1 AMPGLLDMAAAEGM
15 DLATAADIMAS
26 SLRGFGLEASDAA
39 RVSNILAQTSAASN
53 SSITGLGESLKYV
66 APVAKGLGVSIEETN
81 AMLGIMA
88 NAGIKGSQGGT
99 ALRAA
104 MLRLSKEPKAVA
116 KALGALGISA
126 RDAKGNFRDFPD
138 LMQAL
143 SAKMKNMGSADKMKY
158 LSNIFGSEAA
168 SGMLAVMEAAVDGS
182 LQKLTRL
189 NRESSG
195 QMQALSKHTGI
206 SLDDLRAGMKE
217 TDKYARALGVS
228 FGDLSVYTA
237 MLSKGAYKGAE
248 ADYMLTQAFKRL
260 HDQPKEVEKAL
271 KAFNIS
277 LLNDKGVMRDFDMIL
292 TDLSNT
298 MKDMSPPDQ
307 LKELTKIFGKEG
319 ARAVQ
324 ALMQGMSSGL
334 YDEYAKVA
342 DSATGV
348 SKEMADKVLAT
359 FWGQKELAK
368 SAISDLMI
376 TIGNVLLPSV
386 EGIVKTFAEWT
397 ASLGKLASDY
407 PNVTKAIVGTISAIA
422 TLSVVLTTLK
432 LVWLGI
438 KLPFL
443 MGKVAK
449 DTVEVADKAG
459 LLSKI
464 WRKMGIS
471 SLWAATKTKILTIAT
486 KSWNLVMKAG
496 RGLLDVGKLVLY
508 GAKSALVAVAKGT
521 WTAAEWL
528 WVAAMKAGRGLLD
541 VGKLVL
547 YGAKT
552 IAVSVATKAWS
563 ITQGLLN
570 FALKPFTGLLN
581 LGKLALYYTKQI
593 VIAAAT
599 KAWTAAQWLW
609 NAAMNANPIGLIVVA
624 IAGLIAAGYYLYK
637 NWDSISA
644 WWGKKWEWLS
654 NVASSAVASVKNIIA
669 SIKDWASKYFKLD
682 FSGMF
687 AGLKSAVGS
696 AIDTISNLLS
706 AIKSLFMLD
715 FSGMWNSLKASFES
729 FMGIFKGISE
739 AIRSLFNIDV
749 SGVIDG
755 LKAVFGGIG
764 DMLSGIGKTIAGIFT
779 FDFSSISEGF
789 MKFCEGAKNTLLGLG
804 ETISGLFNIDFSG
817 VWDSFMSG
825 FDNACSY
832 ISGKF
837 GELTSWVGNGL
848 SSAWNWTKELFGY
861 GEDTGTQEQAQEQA
875 KLKAQVQDITVL
887 NKMSEGFSERVAEMT
902 RAWQPFKDSLGAGF
916 EQIYNLMQG
925 IADKIRGVTIPAVNE
940 LASALSRIATEI
952 SSIVQAGMLEIEV
965 RTPSA
970 GMTDNYARTARGM
983 NKGSYRRHA
992 AGGIFAKPHIGL
1004 VAEAGREAIIP
1015 LEDKARGIPLWKAA
1029 GEEMGLL
1036 FGNTTTNN
1044 DNRNS
1049 SMIFSPVYNI
1059 TVYGGNPDTEE
1070 RFRGI
1075 IEETVAD
1082 MMMQAERVSFT

>member
-1 AMPGLLDMAAAEGM
+1 MANKMVEMTFAIGATLTGGFSNVFGKAGQALGEVQKQVSSLQKSSSQIGAYQKMQGAVRQSAEKLNAARMRVKELGLQMKAAGTPTAALKKEFTAANVEANRLEVALGNQRKKLGELRTELTNAGVNTSKLSSEQSRLTQQSERLTNAQNRLQKSMSALQATRQKLLWGNIKGDLIKAAGIGMSSAAPVSEASEFEHAMARLNAVAFSGGGRNAEEDAKSFKLLQEQARQLGQDTQFTAVQAAQSQENLARAGFKANEIIAAMPGLLDMAAAEGM

-182 LQKLTRL
+182 LQDLTRL

-206 SLDDLRAGMKE
+206 SLDDMRAGMQNA
-217 TDKYARALGVS
+217 DKYARALGVS

-237 MLSKGAYKGAE
+237 MLAQNSIKGAQ
-248 ADYMLTQAFKRL
+248 ADKLLTQAFSRMKDKPR
-260 HDQPKEVEKAL
+260 EVEKAL
-271 KAFNIS
+271 KSYELA
-277 LLNDKGVMRDFDMIL
+277 LLDDKGRMRDFNLIL
-292 TDLSNT
+292 QDLNNS
-298 MKDMSPPDQ
+298 MKDMKPPEQ
-307 LKELTKIFGKEG
+307 LQALSKIFGKEG
-319 ARAVQ
+319 AQAVH

-334 YDEYAKVA
+334 YKEYSKVS

-348 SKEMADKVLAT
+348 ANEMAEKVLAT
-359 FWGQKELAK
+359 FWGQKQLLS
-368 SAISDLMI
+368 SAISDIMI
-376 TIGNVLLPSV
+376 SAGEVLLPATK
-386 EGIVKTFAEWT
+386 ELLETFKKFAEGLGKWMKENPEWT
-397 ASLGKLASDY
+397 KWIIGTVAGLASL
-407 PNVTKAIVGTISAIA
+407 NVGITA
-422 TLSVVLTTLK
+422 LK
-432 LVWLGI
+432 YAWLGI
-438 KLPFL
+438 KMPFQMARVAMDWVNVRML
-443 MGKVAK
+443 TAGK
-449 DTVEVADKAG
+449 T
-459 LLSKI
+459 SI
-464 WRKMGIS
+464 
-471 SLWAATKTKILTIAT
+471 WAAAKTKILTVAT
-486 KSWNLVMKAG
+486 KAWNIVMKAG

-764 DMLSGIGKTIAGIFT
+764 T
-779 FDFSSISEGF
+779 
-789 MKFCEGAKNTLLGLG
+789 C
-804 ETISGLFNIDFSG
+804 
-817 VWDSFMSG
+817 
-825 FDNACSY
+825 
-832 ISGKF
+832 
-837 GELTSWVGNGL
+837 
-848 SSAWNWTKELFGY
+848 
-861 GEDTGTQEQAQEQA
+861 
-875 KLKAQVQDITVL
+875 
-887 NKMSEGFSERVAEMT
+887 
-902 RAWQPFKDSLGAGF
+902 
-916 EQIYNLMQG
+916 
-925 IADKIRGVTIPAVNE
+925 
-940 LASALSRIATEI
+940 
-952 SSIVQAGMLEIEV
+952 
-965 RTPSA
+965 
-970 GMTDNYARTARGM
+970 
-983 NKGSYRRHA
+983 
-992 AGGIFAKPHIGL
+992 
-1004 VAEAGREAIIP
+1004 
-1015 LEDKARGIPLWKAA
+1015 
-1029 GEEMGLL
+1029 
-1036 FGNTTTNN
+1036 
-1044 DNRNS
+1044 
-1049 SMIFSPVYNI
+1049 
-1059 TVYGGNPDTEE
+1059 
-1070 RFRGI
+1070 FRGSARPLQESSHLI
-1075 IEETVAD
+1075 FPVFQKA
-1082 MMMQAERVSFT
+1082 S